1 MALIS
6 NPTELGFFWQKL
18 QHLASLQRQA
28 NTRQSVLDLLSP
40 DKAPQ
45 SAGILAGCAPL
56 SHYSLRPSFIS
67 TPAVIKLICLLII
80 DTRNAQS

>member
-6 NPTELGFFWQKL
+6 NPTELEFFWQRAL
-18 QHLASLQRQA
+18 LASLLRQA

-45 SAGILAGCAPL
+45 SVGILAGFAPL

-67 TPAVIKLICLLII
+67 TPAVITLICLLII